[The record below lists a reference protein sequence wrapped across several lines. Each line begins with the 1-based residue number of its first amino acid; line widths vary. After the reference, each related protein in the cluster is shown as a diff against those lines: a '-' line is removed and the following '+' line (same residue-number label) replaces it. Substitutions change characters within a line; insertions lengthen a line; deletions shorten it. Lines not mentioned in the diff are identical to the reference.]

1 MTLGGGGGGGRW
13 VGRMRDEG
21 KPPAGSEW
29 LPWHTLTIAREE
41 NGAPEEAAAILY
53 QAESG
58 WTQTRETVPNTGT

>member
-1 MTLGGGGGGGRW
+1 MKGNPLQVVSGCHG
-13 VGRMRDEG
+13 
-21 KPPAGSEW
+21 
-29 LPWHTLTIAREE
+29 TLTIAREE